1 MPDPNAPDP
10 ALVPGLYE
18 SLVTDSLSG
27 RLAELGE
34 AGWKVVDRVVD
45 GESSPHILAR
55 HIGVQVRRSLQALDP
70 EQRVEAANRIL
81 AALPLPGTGEPVDQV
96 LPGPR
101 QLIALAQEEAPG
113 VYRIRPVTPL
123 SESAL
128 LTNAPEER
136 SLGHELR
143 AEIVTAD
150 RVDLLCAFVK
160 WHGLRIIEEQ
170 LRELHRRGV
179 PLRVITTTYMGATE
193 RRALDRLV
201 REFGAEVKVNYELRT
216 TRLHAKAWLFRRGT
230 GFDTAYVG
238 SSNLSKAALLDGL
251 EWNVRLSA
259 VATPGVLRKF
269 EATFDSYWN
278 NPAFRTYDPDRDAA
292 ELDRA
297 LLEAGGGWRDD
308 GRRIS
313 LSGLEV
319 RPLPH
324 QKDMLERLRVER
336 EVHGHRRNL
345 LVSATGTGK
354 TVMAALDYR
363 RLREQWGGDP
373 TLLFVAHR
381 QEILTQSL
389 RTYREV
395 LADANFGELM
405 VAGDRPELRRH
416 VFASIQSLHAGG
428 LGSYAPEH
436 FDVVVID
443 EFHHAEAATYRK
455 IIDHVAPRELL
466 GLTATPERADGK
478 RVQDE
483 FFDGRIAAEMRLWQ
497 ALEDGLLC
505 PFHYFG
511 VHDNTDLSTVGWRQG
526 AYDPTEL
533 TNVLTA
539 GDAQARQVV
548 RAVRDKISD
557 PLRMRALGFCVS
569 VRHAEH
575 LARAFNRAGLRA
587 QALSGQTPA
596 AERKAALDG
605 LTSGA
610 VQVLFTVDLFNEG
623 LDIPGIDTLL
633 LLRPTSSATVFLQ
646 QLGRGLRISP
656 GKAVLTVLD
665 FIGYQRRE
673 FRFEARFGALTG
685 YTRTALQRT
694 ASQDFPFLPAG
705 CQIVLDRVS
714 KEIVLD
720 NVRQQLSSTVRGLA
734 NEVRAY
740 GEPALGTY
748 LAESGRH
755 VHEIYRAKNSWTGVL
770 RRAGLPTAPEVAGE
784 AALLRRMV
792 SLAHVDDPER
802 VEAYTGLIADEAA
815 PYAELDDRMR
825 TYAAMLFFSLW
836 RDGGG
841 FRSVG
846 EGIDTL
852 HSQRAVRSELRQ
864 LLAHGLAHTE
874 HAPKPLGLDL
884 GPLTGQPLA
893 VHAHYSRPELLAA
906 LRWARL
912 DGGRTPSASQGG
924 VAWCGETRTDALMV
938 TIKKDAKD
946 FSENT
951 RYRDFALSEDL
962 FHWESQNT
970 TPAESPTGRR
980 YRNHHRDGS
989 NVLLFV
995 RQERTTEIGS
1005 PSPYILLGPVR
1016 YVSHEGERPMAVT
1029 WRLRHPLPSD
1039 VQHFTAVTAG

>member
-1 MPDPNAPDP
+1 MPDPNAHHPL
-10 ALVPGLYE
+10 LVPGLYE
-18 SLVTDSLSG
+18 SVVTDSLSD
-27 RLAELGE
+27 RLAELNS
-34 AGWKVVDRVVD
+34 AGLRVVDREI
-45 GESSPHILAR
+45 GKESSPYVLAR
-55 HIGVQVRRSLQALDP
+55 HIAVQVQRTLQELAP

-81 AALPLPGTGEPVDQV
+81 AALPTPGDATSVVDQV
-96 LPGPR
+96 VSGPR
-101 QLIALAQEEAPG
+101 ELIAIAQQEAPG
-113 VYRIRPVTPL
+113 VYQVRPVTPL

-128 LTNAPEER
+128 LTNAPEEQ

-150 RVDLLCAFVK
+150 QVDLLCAFVK

-170 LRELHRRGV
+170 LRELRRRGM

-201 REFGAEVKVNYELRT
+201 REFGAEVKINYELRT

-259 VATPGVLRKF
+259 VATPAVLRKF

-278 NPAFRTYDPDRDAA
+278 SPAFKTYDPDRDAD

-297 LLEAGGGWRDD
+297 LLEAGGSWKDD

-319 RPLPH
+319 RPHPH
-324 QKDMLERLRVER
+324 QKGMLELLRKER
-336 EVHGHRRNL
+336 EVHGHHRNL
-345 LVSATGTGK
+345 LVAATGTGK
-354 TVMAALDYR
+354 TVMAALDYKH
-363 RLREQWGGDP
+363 LREELGGDP

-405 VAGDRPELRRH
+405 VAGERPELRRH
-416 VFASIQSLHAGG
+416 VFASIQSLHARG
-428 LGSYAPEH
+428 LGSFSPDH
-436 FDVVVID
+436 FDVIVID

-455 IIDHVAPRELL
+455 VIDHFSPRELL

-497 ALEDGLLC
+497 ALEDDLLC

-511 VHDNTDLSTVGWRQG
+511 VHDNTDLSNVSWRQG

-575 LARAFNRAGLRA
+575 MARAFNQAGISAL
-587 QALSGQTPA
+587 ALSGKTPT

-605 LTSGA
+605 LSNGA

-633 LLRPTSSATVFLQ
+633 LLRPTSSATIFLQ
-646 QLGRGLRISP
+646 QLGRGLRRSDDKP
-656 GKAVLTVLD
+656 VLTVLD
-665 FIGYQRRE
+665 FIGYQRKE
-673 FRFEARFGALTG
+673 FRFDDQFRALTG
-685 YTRTALQRT
+685 YTRKALECNI
-694 ASQDFPFLPAG
+694 SQDFPLLPSG

-714 KEIVLD
+714 KDIVLG
-720 NVRQQLSSTVRGLA
+720 NIKQQLKANVKVLA
-734 NEVRAY
+734 QEVRAY
-740 GEPALGTY
+740 GEPRLGSY
-748 LAESGRH
+748 LTESRRH
-755 VHEIYRAKNSWTGVL
+755 INDVYRGGNSWTGIL
-770 RRAGLPTAPEVAGE
+770 RRAGLAASAEAPGE
-784 AALLRRMV
+784 AALLKRMA
-792 SLAHVDDPER
+792 SLLHVNDPER
-802 VEAYTGLIADEAA
+802 VQAYSELIEDGAA
-815 PYAELDDRMR
+815 PYEKLDGQLQ
-825 TYAAMLFFSLW
+825 TYGAMLFFSLW
-836 RDGGG
+836 PDGGG
-841 FRSVG
+841 FSSIV
-846 EGIDTL
+846 EGL
-852 HSQRAVRSELRQ
+852 ESLRPHEAVRSELRQ
-864 LLAHGLAHTE
+864 VLAHGLEYTE
-874 HAPKPLGLDL
+874 HAPKPLGLNL

-893 VHAHYSRPELLAA
+893 VHAHYNAPELLAA

-912 DGGRTPSASQGG
+912 GGGIPSRFREG
-924 VAWCGETRTDALMV
+924 VAWCQETLTDTLLV
-938 TIKKDAKD
+938 TIRKDEKD

-951 RYRDFALSEDL
+951 RYHDYALSEDL
-962 FHWESQNT
+962 FHWESQNRT
-970 TPAESPTGRR
+970 SATSPTGRR
-980 YRNHHRDGS
+980 YQNHHQEGS

-995 RQERTTEIGS
+995 RQETTNEIGK

-1016 YVSHEGERPMAVT
+1016 YVSHQGDRPMAVT